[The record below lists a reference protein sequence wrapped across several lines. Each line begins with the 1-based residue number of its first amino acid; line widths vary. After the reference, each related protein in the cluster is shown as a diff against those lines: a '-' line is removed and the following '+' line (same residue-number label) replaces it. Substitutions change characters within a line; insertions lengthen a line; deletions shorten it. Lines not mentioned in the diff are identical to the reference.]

1 MDAHMQGIFYP
12 VESVLGAWK
21 VNQAEGKKF

>member
-1 MDAHMQGIFYP
+1 MDAHMQGMFCP
-12 VESVLGAWK
+12 VESVFGAWN